1 MCGIAGIVNARLSSQ
16 EIGLALGRMQ
26 HAMFHRGPD
35 ESGERVFAD
44 ARAGLCARR
53 LSIVDL
59 ENGKQPAANED
70 QTLYAVLNG
79 EIYNYKPLRVKLLSL
94 GHRFRT
100 NSDTEVIVHLYERY
114 GIGFLDQL
122 QGMFA
127 LAVYD
132 TRHRKLLLARDGPG
146 MKPLYFA
153 RTNRGF
159 VFASEAKALFASGLI
174 HAEPNLA
181 ALNVYLAAGF
191 IPAPMSAFSGIE
203 KLEAGRYLIV
213 DQAGVQGGPF
223 WEYRYRAVDPIRS
236 DAEYIEELDGLLRNA
251 VRSHLAADVPV
262 GAFLSGGWDSSL
274 TATFAAEQAGSNL
287 KTFSIVFPDDPSA
300 DESRFSRRIARQLG
314 TDHYEIEY
322 RSSLLPALLPKIAR
336 HLEEPCSRVPTGVLF
351 VLASLAS
358 QHVKTVLSGEGA
370 DELFG
375 GYERVRIEYPYL
387 LRRFAARAPLARLA
401 DWCSPGR
408 FRRALRILSA
418 PDERTAD
425 AEWNRVFTLGD
436 KRRVLRPEYQCSA
449 LDLEPALLSLPALET
464 CQDILQRRLA
474 FEFEGRL
481 GNAIL
486 FEADKMS
493 MAHSLEVRMPFLDRS
508 VVDFTLHLPS
518 RLKVHRGREK
528 VLLSTLARRHL
539 PSEIASRRK
548 KGLAYP
554 VGAWSR
560 PPLNTYVRELLLS
573 SDGPINRAYLQRQL
587 PIWLE
592 KRNGEES
599 QISSL
604 VALQTWWNEFIGAK
618 AGELSAVVAGRSA

>member
-1 MCGIAGIVNARLSSQ
+1 M
-16 EIGLALGRMQ
+16 ALGRMQ
-26 HAMFHRGPD
+26 QALFHRGPD

-59 ENGKQPAANED
+59 ENGKQPVANED

-79 EIYNYKPLRVKLLSL
+79 EIYNYKPLREKLLSL

-100 NSDTEVIVHLYERY
+100 NSDTEVIVHLYERH

-132 TRHRKLLLARDGPG
+132 TRQRKLLLARDGPG

-153 RTNRGF
+153 GTQRGF
-159 VFASEAKALFASGLI
+159 VFASEVKALFASGLI
-174 HAEPNLA
+174 HPEPNLA

-191 IPAPMSAFSGIE
+191 IPAPMSAFSGIQ

-213 DQAGVQGGPF
+213 DQAGLQGGTF
-223 WEYRYRAVDPIRS
+223 WEYRYRAPEPIRS
-236 DAEYIEELDGLLRNA
+236 GAEYVEELDGLLRNA
-251 VRSHLAADVPV
+251 VRSHLSADVPV
-262 GAFLSGGWDSSL
+262 GAFVSGGWDSSL
-274 TATFAAEQAGSNL
+274 TATFAAQQAGSKL
-287 KTFSIVFPDDPSA
+287 KTFSIVFPDDPGA
-300 DESRFSRRIARQLG
+300 DESRFSRRIARHLG
-314 TDHYEIEY
+314 SDHYEIEY
-322 RSSLLPALLPKIAR
+322 RSSLLPGLLPKIAR
-336 HLEEPCSRVPTGVLF
+336 HVEEPCSKVPTGVLF

-358 QHVKTVLSGEGA
+358 QHVKTVISGEGA

-375 GYERVRIEYPYL
+375 GYERFRIEYPYL
-387 LRRFAARAPLARLA
+387 LRRFAAPAPVALLA

-408 FRRALRILSA
+408 FRRALRILGA

-425 AEWNRVFTLGD
+425 AEWNRTFTPAD
-436 KRRVLRPEYQCSA
+436 KLRVLRPEYHCSA
-449 LDLEPALLSLPALET
+449 VDLEPALLSSPALQS

-474 FEFEGRL
+474 FEFTGRL

-486 FEADKMS
+486 LDADKMS
-493 MAHSLEVRMPFLDRS
+493 MAQSLEVRMPFLDRS
-508 VVDFTLHLPS
+508 IVDFALRLPS
-518 RLKVHRGREK
+518 SLKVHRGHEK
-528 VLLSTLARRHL
+528 VILSALARRHL

-554 VGAWSR
+554 VGAWRR
-560 PPLNTYVRELLLS
+560 PPLDAYVRELLLS
-573 SDGPINRAYLQRQL
+573 SDGPIDRAYLQRQL

-592 KRNGEES
+592 KQNGEES
-599 QISSL
+599 QIGSL

-618 AGELSAVVAGRSA
+618 AGELSTVAAGRSA